1 MEYGDTSKITR
12 TIRKIRTRIAAVK
25 KQARRPVLP
34 RSASLSLTD
43 LGGWSAADGSGNG
56 IGGTGDP
63 GWTPR
68 PQEAWHP
75 AATGRHA
82 GSLYSGSLFAPYGS
96 RRPGRVALKT
106 YSKRGTATASPLP
119 SVAGRLIQDDV
130 DDIWQARDRHN
141 LHSDAYTRE
150 ISLLR
155 LLYKQIL
162 RDIVPACRALEDSY
176 QSRPLP
182 PIASQRPPP
191 LSPSLSEVKPGA
203 SPPSLASLAAFAF
216 GRTSPSPTTV
226 PEDDLVEHERAW
238 YAQVPEHLHPLVLL
252 QHLVELLLDEPI
264 LYQDVLAFV
273 PVFAS
278 AGAFHQAL
286 EILKV
291 VWAGPHRPP
300 SLTPLFQAAEALG
313 CLDAFQRHVLA
324 TMRWKD
330 AFVEAYHD
338 VPSELLGVPVLAG
351 LINMALTAPKRPG
364 HGVDSHAWHPL
375 VIKLLPLLNE
385 TTVLMRDPAV
395 ATQLCRW
402 VHHPRFRLLTTH
414 VLTFLHLHH
423 TCASHVLEWEA
434 HGRCLFTSVSWF
446 QEHLGQIDADLS
458 VHPTLF
464 PTDMKTCLL
473 ALIELDSHIAWAWL
487 VAIHNGGYY
496 LGNLNPEFIQHHIHS
511 LQSVCQLGQKWR
523 LESMLDIWVPVSSV
537 EADKTAENDLTPPKP
552 TMQKAATLSSHS
564 PQQAVSFVPSLASK
578 CMAPP
583 VASAS
588 SSPLALASPSP
599 DLPLPA
605 YQQCQSNCQPALT
618 SPLGSSPSSD
628 HPRTILDRS
637 LRPPACE
644 AGPGCSL
651 SPKPMT
657 NSAGSC
663 DPSASASENGPC
675 AKRPRHSSLLG
686 DTAQTTLAIATA
698 TATADP
704 SATTVAALH
713 TPQKPVA
720 SRDVFGD
727 ESPEKIGPIAYR
739 ASLPILPCRTEYCGS
754 QDERGSDSGSDSKS
768 DSGSDSRSGSG
779 SDSRSGSG
787 SDSESHSLTH
797 RRSDSEGDLHSQ
809 NDELDPG
816 PENRSRSIS
825 PRASNIL
832 NVPRTAVDR
841 PLAVDPDD
849 QAFAKDEDQ
858 LQAVDADPIHVSSPA
873 RIHIGDALCPRVD
886 SDIDIDLTAAA
897 DEADHH
903 HDSKNNGPL
912 DSPPPTDPFMDSS
925 CPSLRS
931 SSGSCDATSPS
942 SRTPSRAPSPR
953 AWSPPSPTRVTRTRQ
968 APAAV
973 NASQIETFTTS
984 VSPPVE
990 PHWVDVVPTRPAS
1003 PTLAHRPAPRSFIS
1017 EAPLPAAVR
1026 YLTSLLYDD
1035 NGDSGHGAAASFCE
1049 MRREPAASA
1058 PPRRSQRLR
1067 AAAAPSALYGTHAV
1081 GVHSDIEILSEDE
1094 QDNSVGGTHDIA
1106 DEDEDDSTQSTESES
1121 DADYHSGPYGLF
1133 VNRSRRPIRDAA
1145 VRVAGRVYYHSPV
1158 SRQASK
1164 RRRPAPPMPASPTH
1178 KMPCQQT
1185 LASPLPVTLDSDDF
1199 LH

>member
-1 MEYGDTSKITR
+1 MSPRVLALLLLVLAWSGTVNGLLRVTEPHAGSRWTAGSDQLVRWDLLEDSQQTIDLRRVGPTPAGPRSCEAVHAARRNHRSLELRGTHGRRGPAAAAINGSSCLDRERRGRQPRSGPAGIQSVQPIRHPDVDDRGRFGHESPGGDGRPHDHLHATGCPGDHALCGTHRVVPFRRRVGQRRERNAGITHRPRRLAVYRPQPSTSGDHAAATAVGVMEYGDTSKITR

-858 LQAVDADPIHVSSPA
+858 LQAVDADPIH
-873 RIHIGDALCPRVD
+873 RHRY
-886 SDIDIDLTAAA
+886 
-897 DEADHH
+897 
-903 HDSKNNGPL
+903 
-912 DSPPPTDPFMDSS
+912 
-925 CPSLRS
+925 RS
-931 SSGSCDATSPS
+931 HCSG
-942 SRTPSRAPSPR
+942 
-953 AWSPPSPTRVTRTRQ
+953 
-968 APAAV
+968 
-973 NASQIETFTTS
+973 
-984 VSPPVE
+984 
-990 PHWVDVVPTRPAS
+990 
-1003 PTLAHRPAPRSFIS
+1003 
-1017 EAPLPAAVR
+1017 
-1026 YLTSLLYDD
+1026 
-1035 NGDSGHGAAASFCE
+1035 G
-1049 MRREPAASA
+1049 
-1058 PPRRSQRLR
+1058 
-1067 AAAAPSALYGTHAV
+1067 
-1081 GVHSDIEILSEDE
+1081 
-1094 QDNSVGGTHDIA
+1094 
-1106 DEDEDDSTQSTESES
+1106 
-1121 DADYHSGPYGLF
+1121 
-1133 VNRSRRPIRDAA
+1133 
-1145 VRVAGRVYYHSPV
+1145 
-1158 SRQASK
+1158 
-1164 RRRPAPPMPASPTH
+1164 
-1178 KMPCQQT
+1178 
-1185 LASPLPVTLDSDDF
+1185 
-1199 LH
+1199 